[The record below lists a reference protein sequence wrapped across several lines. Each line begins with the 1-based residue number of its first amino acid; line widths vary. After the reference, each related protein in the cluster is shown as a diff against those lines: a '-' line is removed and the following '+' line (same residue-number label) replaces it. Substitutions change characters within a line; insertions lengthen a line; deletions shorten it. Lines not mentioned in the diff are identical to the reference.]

1 MDATLSIEQA
11 YADAVAPV
19 RADLAQAHAS
29 VWDRLGLPGTWW
41 SGAERLAI
49 ARTVRAALQD
59 PEPLPPWVEPSTDP
73 GRLPPEPC
81 LAPAAQDAVYRLAR
95 HAGTLSED
103 WYRKVLDG
111 AAMTPEQWVE
121 TIEVTITVVA
131 VDTFARLLGAPAPEL
146 PDERGGE
153 PSRVQSPARPA
164 RYHWVPVI
172 HVEDAHDDFAVYGP
186 DPQMVPPVL
195 RALSAV
201 PAALETLR
209 ELGSAQYIP
218 PPEMVDLDWTRGTLD
233 RRQIELVASRLSA
246 LRECFY

>member
-1 MDATLSIEQA
+1 MDATMSIEQA
-11 YADAVAPV
+11 YAEAVAPV
-19 RADLAQAHAS
+19 RSDLAEAHAS

-41 SGAERLAI
+41 TGAERMAI

-59 PEPLPPWVEPSTDP
+59 SEPLPPWVEPSSEP
-73 GRLPPEPC
+73 GRLAPEPV
-81 LAPAAQDAVYRLAR
+81 LPAAAQDAIYRLAR

-121 TIEVTITVVA
+121 TIEVTITVVS
-131 VDTFARLLGAPAPEL
+131 VDTFARLIGAPAPEL

-153 PSRVQSPARPA
+153 PTRVQSPARPA
-164 RYHWVPVI
+164 RHHWVPVI
-172 HVEDAHDDFAVYGP
+172 HLEDAVGDFEVYGS

-195 RALSAV
+195 RALSSV
-201 PAALETLR
+201 PAALGTLA

-218 PPEMVDLDWTRGTLD
+218 SDEMVDLDWTRGTLD